1 MALFAYRFVRGRA
14 GYDPVKSGFI
24 LIFLWLY
31 QTHFPLILVEQ
42 EDVRRVTRGFE
53 AQEDHMEQKKVTIAE
68 IQRKKESNQKITMM
82 TAYDYPT
89 ASLVDQA
96 GIDTILVGDSLGMV
110 MLGYESTVPVTMDEM
125 IHHCKAVC
133 RGAVYGFVI
142 GDMPFMSYQV
152 SVEKAIENAG
162 RFIKE
167 AGCDSVKLEGG
178 SEMAHV
184 VKGIVDA
191 GMPVCAHIGL
201 TPQTATKLSGFKVQ
215 GKDAESARELVKS
228 AKDLQDAGA
237 FSIVMECIPD
247 QLAARITEELS
258 IPTIGIGA
266 GKDCDG
272 QVLVYHDLVGLFE
285 RFTPKFVKQYIN
297 LAPKIREALVQFRED
312 VERGTFPGPEH
323 SFSMKAEEAEKI

>member
-1 MALFAYRFVRGRA
+1 
-14 GYDPVKSGFI
+14 
-24 LIFLWLY
+24 
-31 QTHFPLILVEQ
+31 
-42 EDVRRVTRGFE
+42 
-53 AQEDHMEQKKVTIAE
+53 MERKKVTIAHLN
-68 IQRKKESNQKITMM
+68 KKMEDGAKITMM

-133 RGAVYGFVI
+133 RGAKASFII

-152 SVEKAIENAG
+152 SIEKAVENAG

-167 AGCDSVKLEGG
+167 AACDSVKLEGG
-178 SEMAHV
+178 SEMSPV
-184 VKGIVDA
+184 VKAVVDA
-191 GMPVCAHIGL
+191 GIPVCAHIGL

-215 GKDAESARELVKS
+215 GKDAESAKELVQS
-228 AKDLQDAGA
+228 ARDLEEAGA
-237 FSIVMECIPD
+237 FMIVMECIPD
-247 QLAARITEELS
+247 LVAARITEELN

-285 RFTPKFVKQYIN
+285 RFTPKFVKQYVN
-297 LAPKIREALVQFRED
+297 LAPQVKEALIQYKEE
-312 VERGTFPGPEH
+312 VESGAFPGPEH
-323 SFSMKAEEAEKI
+323 GFAMKAEEAEKI

>member
-1 MALFAYRFVRGRA
+1 M
-14 GYDPVKSGFI
+14 D
-24 LIFLWLY
+24 
-31 QTHFPLILVEQ
+31 
-42 EDVRRVTRGFE
+42 
-53 AQEDHMEQKKVTIAE
+53 QKKVTIADL
-68 IQRKKESNQKITMM
+68 QQKKETNKKITMM

-110 MLGYESTVPVTMDEM
+110 MLGYNSTVPVTMDEM

-133 RGAVYGFVI
+133 RGAQRGFVI
-142 GDMPFMSYQV
+142 GDMPFISYQV
-152 SVEKAIENAG
+152 SDEKAIENAA

-167 AGCDSVKLEGG
+167 AGCDCVKLEGG

-184 VKGIVDA
+184 VKAIVDA
-191 GMPVCAHIGL
+191 GIPVCAHIGL

-215 GKDAESARELVKS
+215 GKDAESARALLKS
-228 AKDLQDAGA
+228 AQDLEEAGA
-237 FSIVMECIPD
+237 FLIVMECIPD
-247 QLAARITEELS
+247 LLAAKITKELK

-285 RFTPKFVKQYIN
+285 RFTPKFVKQYVN
-297 LAPKIREALVQFRED
+297 LAPKIREALIQYREE
-312 VERGTFPGPEH
+312 VENGTFPGPEH
-323 SFSMKAEEAEKI
+323 GFSITAEEAAKI

>member
-1 MALFAYRFVRGRA
+1 
-14 GYDPVKSGFI
+14 
-24 LIFLWLY
+24 
-31 QTHFPLILVEQ
+31 
-42 EDVRRVTRGFE
+42 
-53 AQEDHMEQKKVTIAE
+53 MERKKVTIAHLNE
-68 IQRKKESNQKITMM
+68 KKGNGDKITMM

-89 ASLVDQA
+89 AGLVDQA

-110 MLGYESTVPVTMDEM
+110 MLGYESTVPVTMDDM

-133 RGAVYGFVI
+133 RGAKSGFII

-152 SVEKAIENAG
+152 SIEKAIENAG

-178 SEMAHV
+178 SEMAPV
-184 VKGIVDA
+184 TRAIVDA
-191 GMPVCAHIGL
+191 GIPVCAHIGL

-215 GKDAESARELVKS
+215 GKDAESARELMQS
-228 AKDLQDAGA
+228 AKDLEKAGA
-237 FSIVMECIPD
+237 FMIVMECIPD
-247 QLAARITEELS
+247 LVAARITEELN

-285 RFTPKFVKQYIN
+285 RFTPKFVKQYVN
-297 LAPKIREALVQFRED
+297 LAPKIREALIQYKEE
-312 VERGTFPGPEH
+312 VESGAFPGPEH
-323 SFSMKAEEAEKI
+323 SFAMKAEEAEKI